1 LVVAGLVDEPDLLA
15 DAGLLAGLL
24 DAICLAETAVATI
37 VLPSVWYL
45 TVTFDPTATAP
56 SFCVDPFIENVMS
69 PPFFPDFVITSVLLS
84 IDFTVPLVEC
94 VAVEL
99 LLLFAA
105 DFVAGFAC
113 ALAVVAAAIEHAAA
127 NARAVING
135 RMSVLPFHGPLHTA
149 PMIGTLTDD

>member
-69 PPFFPDFVITSVLLS
+69 PPFFPAFVITSVLLS
-84 IDFTVPLVEC
+84 IDFTVPLVEW
-94 VAVEL
+94 VAIVL

-105 DFVAGFAC
+105 DFVAGLVC
-113 ALAVVAAAIEHAAA
+113 ALAVVTAIEHAAA

-135 RMSVLPFHGPLHTA
+135 RMSVLPFHRPLHTA
-149 PMIGTLTDD
+149 RMIGTLSRD